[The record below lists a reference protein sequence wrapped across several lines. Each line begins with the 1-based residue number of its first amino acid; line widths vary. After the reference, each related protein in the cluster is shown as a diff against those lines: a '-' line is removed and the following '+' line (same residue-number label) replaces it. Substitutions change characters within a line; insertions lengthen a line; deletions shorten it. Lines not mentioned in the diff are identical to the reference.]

1 MKWHKELNY
10 IDGFCGPGRY
20 KKGESGSPLVAL
32 EVARPV
38 AHQLEKVNF
47 LFTDEDKDRIHHL
60 KIELSKI
67 DIPPTYKVSARNEQF
82 ADRMTKIL
90 DDVDSRRGG
99 KLQPSFV
106 FIDPFGFAGVPYS
119 LVKRILEKPR
129 CETLI
134 TFMVDSVNRFLNHP
148 EEDLRRHMDEIFGTS
163 ACFQIKGDDRIPRL
177 RDLYQQ
183 QLQKAASFVR
193 FFEMRN
199 QQGRLIY
206 LLFFASNNRLGHIK
220 MKEAMWSVDP
230 LGEFRFSDRTSSQEI
245 LFQPDQAELL
255 WPLIHDRFRSQTVA
269 VATVQEFVEDETAF
283 LAKHMKAALLAN
295 ESIFIPEADRIVVAA
310 LKLDGKP
317 RLRGKFPE
325 GAMITFPN

>member
-1 MKWHKELNY
+1 MKWHRELNY

-20 KKGESGSPLVAL
+20 KKGEPGSPLVAL
-32 EVARPV
+32 EVAKPV
-38 AHQLEKVNF
+38 AKQLERVNF
-47 LFTDEDKDRIHHL
+47 LFTDEDKDRIDHL
-60 KIELSKI
+60 KTELSRL
-67 DIPPTYKVSARNEQF
+67 DIPTTFQVRVRNEQF

-90 DDVDSRRGG
+90 DTIDSRMGG

-148 EEDLRRHMDEIFGTS
+148 EESLRHHMDEIFGTS
-163 ACFQIKGDDRIPRL
+163 ECFQITGDDRIVRL
-177 RDLYQQ
+177 RDLYQK
-183 QLQKAASFVR
+183 QLQKAANFVR
-193 FFEMRN
+193 YFEMKN
-199 QQGRLIY
+199 KNGRLIY
-206 LLFFASNNRLGHIK
+206 LLFFASNNRLGHLK

-255 WPLIHDRFRSQTVA
+255 WPLLQVRFKGQTVP
-269 VATVQEFVEDETAF
+269 VSTVQEFVEDKTPF
-283 LAKHMKAALLAN
+283 LAKHMKAALSDN
-295 ESIFIPEADRIVVAA
+295 EKIFIPKADRIVVAP
-310 LKLDGKP
+310 LKVDGKP
-317 RLRGKFPE
+317 RMKGKFPE
-325 GAMITFPN
+325 GAIVTFPH